1 MLAALT
7 GIIQFGSFG
16 SATPTQGSDLALTAL
31 VVAVVGGGSLMGG
44 RGSIFGAMLAAIVL
58 GMSYTGLVLSGVS
71 TTWFQSFVGFLL
83 LFAVI
88 INIRTEGIGARLG
101 VIRKS

>member
-1 MLAALT
+1 
-7 GIIQFGSFG
+7 
-16 SATPTQGSDLALTAL
+16 LALTAI
-31 VVAVVGGGSLMGG
+31 VVAVVGGASLLGG
-44 RGSIFGAMLAAIVL
+44 RGSIIGALLAAIVL

-88 INIRTEGIGARLG
+88 VNLRTAGIGARLG

>member
-1 MLAALT
+1 
-7 GIIQFGSFG
+7 
-16 SATPTQGSDLALTAL
+16 
-31 VVAVVGGGSLMGG
+31 
-44 RGSIFGAMLAAIVL
+44 
-58 GMSYTGLVLSGVS
+58 MSYTGLVLSGVS

-88 INIRTEGIGARLG
+88 INLRTEGLGARLG